1 MAKFGDSITTD
12 HISPA
17 GSIGKDTPAAKY
29 LIENGVAIR
38 DFNSYGSRRGNHE
51 VMMRGTFANIRIR
64 NQIAPGTEGGFTT
77 YWPTGEVEYIYDACM
92 KYKEAGTGLVVL
104 AGNDYGMG
112 SSRDWA
118 AKGTFLLGVKTVI
131 AQSYE
136 RIHRSNLV
144 MMGVLPLQF
153 LNGDSADSLGLKGDE
168 TISVNL
174 TDDVKPRDI
183 LTVTAVSPEG
193 KETKFDVLARFDS
206 EVEVDYYRNGGIL
219 QMVLR
224 NKAQEA

>member
-1 MAKFGDSITTD
+1 
-12 HISPA
+12 
-17 GSIGKDTPAAKY
+17 
-29 LIENGVAIR
+29 
-38 DFNSYGSRRGNHE
+38 
-51 VMMRGTFANIRIR
+51 
-64 NQIAPGTEGGFTT
+64 
-77 YWPTGEVEYIYDACM
+77 
-92 KYKEAGTGLVVL
+92 GLVVL

>member
-1 MAKFGDSITTD
+1 
-12 HISPA
+12 
-17 GSIGKDTPAAKY
+17 
-29 LIENGVAIR
+29 
-38 DFNSYGSRRGNHE
+38 
-51 VMMRGTFANIRIR
+51 
-64 NQIAPGTEGGFTT
+64 
-77 YWPTGEVEYIYDACM
+77 M

-224 NKAQEA
+224 NKAQQA